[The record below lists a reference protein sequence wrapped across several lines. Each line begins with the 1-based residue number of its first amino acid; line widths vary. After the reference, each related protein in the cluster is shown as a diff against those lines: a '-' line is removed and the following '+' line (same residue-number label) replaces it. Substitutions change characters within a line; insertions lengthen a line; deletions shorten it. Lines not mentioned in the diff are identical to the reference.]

1 MQLIDIVRELV
12 GNVLRKIH
20 RHIGLC
26 LSCDSADILTSVY
39 FSGIFAGKNIAGL
52 PADDSA
58 DIVTYML
65 IADRPAVGAVLDDPA
80 GKSCDPSGIYRIVQR
95 GRVVR
100 LAVIV
105 VQIQQTVCVVCQ
117 IDVFQGHPLV
127 FIRNVDVCLIGTAHD
142 IAIVL
147 TDHASSIVRPGDA
160 ALVRTFD
167 QNTGSLVEA
176 YQTAHIVV
184 CRHLSI
190 EGTVH
195 QDSAVVSHDAADR
208 HPLAIRHDISIYVQI
223 HDHRRPLGIAEQ
235 SGIGNRILDR

>member
-1 MQLIDIVRELV
+1 MAVTDRLVGLVDHTAVLSGLVHHIINPAHRFIGSAYHAVCPLYGAVGKIGGIVQRLVRKALYDRKPVGDRVRLRSCVVQHRTDQVMQLIDIVRELV

-65 IADRPAVGAVLDDPA
+65 IADRPTVGAVLDDPA

-105 VQIQQTVCVVCQ
+105 VQI
-117 IDVFQGHPLV
+117 
-127 FIRNVDVCLIGTAHD
+127 
-142 IAIVL
+142 
-147 TDHASSIVRPGDA
+147 
-160 ALVRTFD
+160 
-167 QNTGSLVEA
+167 
-176 YQTAHIVV
+176 
-184 CRHLSI
+184 
-190 EGTVH
+190 
-195 QDSAVVSHDAADR
+195 
-208 HPLAIRHDISIYVQI
+208 
-223 HDHRRPLGIAEQ
+223 
-235 SGIGNRILDR
+235 